1 MKKLLRIA
9 FGIALISSLTVFNS
23 CKDKETGAGET
34 DTTGTTATAEDV
46 PMPEADSAGTVNDS
60 NVSGVT
66 SGEMEQV
73 P

>member
-1 MKKLLRIA
+1 MRNLIK
-9 FGIALISSLTVFNS
+9 ISSAALVTFSFAVMS
-23 CKDKETGAGET
+23 GCKDKEATT
-34 DTTGTTATAEDV
+34 DTDMVTPADTAMAAEPDTTAA
-46 PMPEADSAGTVNDS
+46 ATVNDS